1 MPDYFSTASRQGYM
15 SAKKIHGKSNLS
27 ATRRECLLR
36 ASGLAGLAIS
46 LQACGSTAGEEQP
59 SRKEAARLEIS
70 ITADNDMNVDT
81 KGAGAP
87 LLLRVYELKS
97 ATLFQDADFFALQ
110 DHDKTLLGAELLA
123 FDQFMMRPGET
134 REIRRQANSGTTAIG
149 IFAGYRDLPNA
160 VWRLTHTMAAAPT
173 AHWYRAVVPSAK
185 ARLALRLTNRA
196 LLLTD
201 ANARPPIAPV
211 QHAVETASTPA
222 RPVKP
227 VKSPPRAPATG
238 IPLSLSQP

>member
-1 MPDYFSTASRQGYM
+1 M
-15 SAKKIHGKSNLS
+15 SAKQIPGKSNLP

-36 ASGLAGLAIS
+36 ASGLSVLAIS
-46 LQACGSTAGEEQP
+46 LQGCSSTAGEEQP
-59 SRKEAARLEIS
+59 PRKEAARLEIS
-70 ITADNDMNVDT
+70 ITADDDMNADT

-97 ATLFQDADFFALQ
+97 ATVFQDADFFALQ
-110 DHDKTLLGAELLA
+110 EHDKTLLGGELLA

-160 VWRLTHTMAAAPT
+160 VWRLTHTMATAPT

-185 ARLALRLTNRA
+185 ARLTVRLTNRA

-201 ANARPPIAPV
+201 ANARPPVAPV
-211 QHAVETASTPA
+211 QHAAETASTPA
-222 RPVKP
+222 KPGKP
-227 VKSPPRAPATG
+227 VKSLPRATVTG
-238 IPLSLSQP
+238 IPPSLSQP